1 MKLKIFFFI
10 LCILPSLSRSQDN
23 LIIAETD
30 SSRLIDYV
38 LEFEKSEKRNKDWV
52 ESLTEKGVSSDDKEI
67 FFSEEGIKLLNDSLY
82 RAKIYKDKYSL
93 YDVGVSLSNMDI
105 KLAFW
110 QMINIYPQKRDTLIQ
125 YIYAYDKILPVDEIV
140 LASFYTYA
148 FFDPRITKINT
159 GRPEVYRPDIFEE
172 YFRRTK
178 EIVYYL
184 NYLRRENNEL

>member
-10 LCILPSLSRSQDN
+10 LCILPFLSRSQDN
-23 LIIAETD
+23 LIIDETD
-30 SSRLIDYV
+30 SLGLIDFV